1 MEDSN
6 KPPEVKPAGSMVLVG
21 AVPGALIIS
30 NEKGEVI
37 AFTPKALPELIS
49 ALQRMAKFAE
59 TAPVDSDGV
68 APEDIQVPLPA
79 PAIFYKR
86 KAPGQ

>member
-1 MEDSN
+1 M
-6 KPPEVKPAGSMVLVG
+6 PTIKPAGNMVLVG

-37 AFTPKALPELIS
+37 AITPSALPELIS

-59 TAPVDSDGV
+59 TAPVTGEDGL
-68 APEDIQVPLPA
+68 PENIQIPLPA
-79 PAIFYKR
+79 PDIFYKR
-86 KAPGQ
+86 KGTTNEK